1 MDLKEFIR
9 RADACASAE
18 TLWLLSRDTLAARA
32 VERISYHLYGG
43 VDGRSEISIRTE
55 GFPEDWICQY
65 LEEKL
70 YRVDPITEFSR
81 AATRPFFWSEL
92 SHAKHLSEAQAH
104 FMQVLAR
111 QKLGEGLAIHVR
123 GPQFRD
129 GYVGLGF
136 GAETPNM
143 TPGDILE
150 LQVIAQTAHIRYCE
164 LTADQL
170 LQRRDLSPRERE
182 VLSWIAKGKSNA
194 VIADILQV
202 SPHTVDTLVKR
213 IFDKLGVSNRVM
225 AAMIGMGSGV
235 LHRGDLS

>member
-1 MDLKEFIR
+1 M
-9 RADACASAE
+9 SAE
-18 TLWLLSRDTLAARA
+18 ALWRLSRNALYARG
-32 VERISYHLYGG
+32 VQRISYHLYGG
-43 VDGRSEISIRTE
+43 VDGRTEISVRSE
-55 GFPEDWICQY
+55 GFPEDWVCQY

-70 YRVDPITEFSR
+70 YRIDPITEFSR
-81 AATRPFFWSEL
+81 GATRPFFWSDL
-92 SHAKHLSEAQAH
+92 SRAKHLSEAQAH
-104 FMQVLAR
+104 FMDVLAR

-136 GAETPNM
+136 GALKPEI
-143 TPGDILE
+143 GADCVLE

-164 LTADQL
+164 LTVDQL

-182 VLSWIAKGKSNA
+182 VLTWISKGKSNA

-213 IFDKLGVSNRVM
+213 IFDKLNVSNRVM
-225 AAMIGMGSGV
+225 ASLIGMGAGV